1 MWNNQ
6 FENFLKHCAAYE
18 KEKRQTIP
26 NLKVLERNRR
36 ALGNYNYNYNNSIR
50 SGSSL
55 SFVSSSVESNP
66 IPLAGERYSSMCENE
81 KQNVR
86 TIIRN
91 LVDTFNSAASS
102 TFA

>member
-1 MWNNQ
+1 MI
-6 FENFLKHCAAYE
+6 EN
-18 KEKRQTIP
+18 EKRAIP
-26 NLKVLERNRR
+26 RSKVMERNRR

-91 LVDTFNSAASS
+91 LVDTFNSSASS